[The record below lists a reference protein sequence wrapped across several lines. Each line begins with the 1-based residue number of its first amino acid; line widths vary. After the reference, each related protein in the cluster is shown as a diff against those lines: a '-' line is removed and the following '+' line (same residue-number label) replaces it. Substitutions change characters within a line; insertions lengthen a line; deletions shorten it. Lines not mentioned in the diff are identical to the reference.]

1 MAITDWVDRRFGWNR
16 LPGPLGVLTLIGV
29 RNRLRQRNLYD
40 TGLPPAD
47 AELRAR
53 AADPAYRS
61 RRTLDGTLNDLGT
74 PLMGSLGTRFG
85 RNVPLDQTLRESDA
99 QLLDPNPRTIS
110 RELLTRERFL
120 PATTL
125 NVLAAAWIQFEVHD
139 WFSHGKNEEQRPW
152 SWRWPMT
159 TIGRNGR

>member
-1 MAITDWVDRRFGWNR
+1 M
-16 LPGPLGVLTLIGV
+16 LTLIGV

-53 AADPAYRS
+53 AADLAYRS
-61 RRTLDGTLNDLGT
+61 RRTLNDLGS
-74 PLMGSLGTRFG
+74 PVMGSIGTPFE
-85 RNVPLDQTLRESDA
+85 RNVPLDHTLREPEQ

-120 PATTL
+120 NPLPAHNSRSSEPRSGDTH
-125 NVLAAAWIQFEVHD
+125 A
-139 WFSHGKNEEQRPW
+139 
-152 SWRWPMT
+152 
-159 TIGRNGR
+159 

>member
-1 MAITDWVDRRFGWNR
+1 MALTDWLDRRFGWDR
-16 LPGPLGVLTLIGV
+16 LPGPLGVLTLVGV

-40 TGLPPAD
+40 TGLPEAD
-47 AELRAR
+47 AELTAK

-61 RRTLDGTLNDLGT
+61 RRMVDGTLNDLAS
-74 PLMGSLGTRFG
+74 PLMGSIGTRFG
-85 RNVPLDQTLRESDA
+85 RNVPLDHTVREPEHA
-99 QLLDPNPRTIS
+99 MLDPNPRTIS

-139 WFSHGKNEEQRPW
+139 WFSH
-152 SWRWPMT
+152 
-159 TIGRNGR
+159 